1 MTIASLLRKQPVPPR
16 VEAKTRKKK
25 HLFPQVNLTIS
36 HPGRLVNWFLKFF
49 LPNFCTFPGSPGAPL
64 PGPPVPFSAWKKGT
78 KNTLKK
84 LRFLRIF
91 LNDGG
96 FLFTLRP
103 FVSFPQYLPRADGRL
118 CPAAPGGASSPS
130 LSLYPLNFRKNASN
144 SPSSGQESVSI
155 SPLPGCRNRSST
167 AWRHCPVSP
176 GTGFFAP

>member
-1 MTIASLLRKQPVPPR
+1 VTIASLLRKQPVPPR

-25 HLFPQVNLTIS
+25 HLFPQVNLTIAHS
-36 HPGRLVNWFLKFF
+36 GRLVNWFLKFF
-49 LPNFCTFPGSPGAPL
+49 SPEFLHFSRQPRGSSSRTPGSFFR
-64 PGPPVPFSAWKKGT
+64 VEKGT
-78 KNTLKK
+78 KKTLKK

-91 LNDGG
+91 LNDGV
-96 FLFTLRP
+96 FIYAATFCLLFPISAPGRW
-103 FVSFPQYLPRADGRL
+103 QALPRR
-118 CPAAPGGASSPS
+118 PGGASSPS

>member
-16 VEAKTRKKK
+16 AEAKTRKKK

-49 LPNFCTFPGSPGAPL
+49 SPEFLHFSRQPRGSSSRTPGSFFR
-64 PGPPVPFSAWKKGT
+64 VEKGT
-78 KNTLKK
+78 KKTLKK
-84 LRFLRIF
+84 LRFLSVF

-144 SPSSGQESVSI
+144 SPSSGQERLTS